1 MRLRSPV
8 GLGTAPL
15 SSRPDGPLWW
25 GPQDDALS
33 LATIEAALE
42 AGIDW
47 IDTAPFYGWGLA
59 EELVGRALSGRAS
72 SVTVLTKCG
81 TQRGPDGRAFED
93 ASPARVRDGVRASL
107 ERLRMDRVDVVQ
119 VHDPDPGTPIEATWE
134 ALMELVA
141 EGVVGGAGLSNHPVD
156 LMERALAVGPV
167 TVVQHQFSL
176 LSRDAE
182 LEGVLAWCLTRGV
195 PFLAWSPL
203 ASGFLTDGFDL
214 GALDRTDLRRG
225 LIWNEAAS
233 AERLSRIRRALT
245 EIATEVGTTM
255 TSVALGWVVA
265 HTGVSAIIGA
275 RTPAEAAAAAS
286 LPHLDQSALD
296 RLDAASTP

>member
-1 MRLRSPV
+1 MQLRSPV

-15 SSRPDGPLWW
+15 SSRRDGPLWW

-33 LATIEAALE
+33 IATIEAALE

-59 EELVGRALSGRAS
+59 EQLVGQALSGRS

-107 ERLRMDRVDVVQ
+107 DRLRMDHVDVVQ
-119 VHDPDPGTPIEATWE
+119 VHDPDPATSIEETWE
-134 ALMELVA
+134 ALMQLVA
-141 EGVVGGAGLSNHPVD
+141 DGVVGGAGLSNHPVA
-156 LMERALAVGPV
+156 LMERARAVGPV

-182 LEGVLAWCLTRGV
+182 RDGVLAWCRAHSV

-203 ASGFLTDGFDL
+203 ASGFLAESFDL
-214 GALDRTDLRRG
+214 AQLDVTDLRRG
-225 LIWNEAAS
+225 LVWAQTGS
-233 AERLSRIRRALT
+233 QERVARIRRELT
-245 EIATEVGTTM
+245 DIASQLGTTM
-255 TSVALGWVVA
+255 TAVALGWVIAQPGVA
-265 HTGVSAIIGA
+265 AIVGA
-275 RTPAEAAAAAS
+275 RTPLEAAATVSVAR
-286 LPHLDQSALD
+286 LDQSALD
-296 RLDAASTP
+296 RLDGASTP

>member
-1 MRLRSPV
+1 MHLRSPV

-15 SSRPDGPLWW
+15 SSRRDGPLWW

-33 LATIEAALE
+33 RATIEAALE

-59 EELVGRALSGRAS
+59 EDLVGRALSGWTG

-81 TQRGPDGRAFED
+81 TQRGADGRAFED

-107 ERLRMDRVDVVQ
+107 DRLRRDRVDVVQ
-119 VHDPDPGTPIEATWE
+119 VHDPDPATPIEATWE
-134 ALMELVA
+134 ALMQLVA

-156 LMERALAVGPV
+156 LMERARAVGPV

-182 LEGVLAWCLTRGV
+182 RDGVLAWCRAHGV

-203 ASGFLTDGFDL
+203 ASGFLADGFDL
-214 GALDRTDLRRG
+214 ATLDPNDLRRG
-225 LIWNEAAS
+225 LTWAQARSEKRVA
-233 AERLSRIRRALT
+233 RIRRALT
-245 EIATEVGTTM
+245 DVATEMGVTM

-265 HTGVSAIIGA
+265 HPGVAAIVGA
-275 RTPAEAAAAAS
+275 RTPAEAAAASSVA
-286 LPHLDQSALD
+286 HLDQSALD
-296 RLDAASTP
+296 RLDGASTP